1 MKYLKLLATT
11 LLAVHAVGGVYAAQ
25 TVPWTFTFETAP
37 EPGLFTILDSNDDNK
52 RWEYSSGNKAMRI
65 SYNSDLAMDDWL
77 ITPAFQL
84 QAGRSYKFSLDAAMT
99 SFGPEKLEVF
109 AGTAPTA
116 EAMTIPVIAESQVN
130 SNNFTTFSGEFTV
143 PAAGDFYIG
152 VHGCSDADKLYLTVK
167 NFSLVAGI
175 SETSPAAVG
184 SFTVTPDPTAALS
197 VDISFSLPIATVG
210 GSAISSP
217 LTAGIYCDGTLL
229 TTLND
234 NPGAALRY
242 THENAPAG
250 SHTYMAVASLGDDR
264 GVETEATVFVGA
276 RKPASVTGF
285 TAREVSDGIVEL
297 TWDVPKDEDGN
308 DINPERIT
316 YKVVQN
322 VPFQGSLF
330 TEEDIEGA
338 DNLTE
343 TTFTHRAVEAGGEQ
357 IFTSYGVY
365 AITDGGRSKAV
376 KLPLFPVGKA
386 VAVPY
391 NESFAGGEYS
401 SLMRSETV
409 AYTQIAT
416 SWDNYTDASG
426 IGITSQDGDNGFA
439 VMAGMKANDC
449 ARLYTGKI
457 DLTDTTQPVLSF
469 YVYNTE
475 QTEDNNI
482 LEIYASHGG
491 TSYSF
496 VKEIK
501 VSDLGHKGWCRVAV
515 PLSDYSGQNVQLALQ
530 GTITDVPLIAIDNI
544 AVAEAKSIDM
554 AVEGVYVPEK
564 VAIGRNYDVKIRLV
578 NMGIQDAGNVEVALS
593 INGEAAGSRTL
604 GTVAAG
610 QSVEVTFPR
619 TADIFTIGEHS
630 FTAFVTA
637 TGDVDAD
644 NDTSNAAV
652 VNFVEPGVPSPLALA
667 AEAGTDGVTLQ
678 WTAPDASAVTPD
690 PVTEDFE
697 SYEPFAQSFGGWTLV
712 NADGN
717 QNGKLSNITFPGI
730 NDNIAGGQSAG
741 FWILDSNTEG
751 LNATFASN
759 SGSKC
764 MAQIFCYG
772 GAASDDWAISPQLAG
787 CEQTVKFMAKSYSM
801 YLSETFEVLYSTTG
815 TEISD
820 FVKIDE
826 QTPENAWTEFSYTLP
841 EGAKYFAIRCTS
853 VDKYM
858 LLIDD
863 VTYISCEGGSSATLL
878 GYNVYRNR
886 EKLNAEPVATP
897 SYLDTSAPAGTH
909 QYHVSAVFDR
919 GESAASHPAEV
930 TVNDPLTSIN
940 GISAAMSVKG
950 VSGAIEISTPGDKE
964 VAVYAADGRLAA
976 SRICSGKL
984 RVPLAAGVYV
994 VRIAGHSVKVMVR

>member
-11 LLAVHAVGGVYAAQ
+11 LLAVYAAGGIYAAQ

-99 SFGPEKLEVF
+99 SFGPEQLEVF
-109 AGTAPTA
+109 AGTAPA
-116 EAMTIPVIAESQVN
+116 ADAMTIPVIAKSKV
-130 SNNFTTFSGEFTV
+130 SSDSFTTYSGEFTA
-143 PAAGDFYIG
+143 PAAGEFYIG
-152 VHGCSDADKLYLTVK
+152 VHGCSDPDKLYLTVK
-167 NFSLVAGI
+167 NFVLVAGV

-184 SFTVTPDPTAALS
+184 AFSVIPDPTAALK
-197 VDISFSLPIATVG
+197 VNISFSLPATTVG
-210 GSAISSP
+210 GSSLTSP
-217 LTAGIYCDGTLL
+217 LSAGIYCDGNLL
-229 TTLND
+229 TTLSG
-234 NPGAALRY
+234 NPGVSLSY

-250 SHTYMAVASLGDDR
+250 NHTYMAVASMGDDR
-264 GVETEATVFVGA
+264 GVETETTVFVGA
-276 RKPASVTGF
+276 RKPASVTGL

-976 SRICSGKL
+976 SGICSGKL

>member
-11 LLAVHAVGGVYAAQ
+11 LLAVYAAGGIYAAQ

-99 SFGPEKLEVF
+99 SFGPEQLEVF
-109 AGTAPTA
+109 AGTAPA
-116 EAMTIPVIAESQVN
+116 ADAMTIPVIAKSKV
-130 SNNFTTFSGEFTV
+130 SSDSFTTYSGEFTA
-143 PAAGDFYIG
+143 PAAGEFYIG
-152 VHGCSDADKLYLTVK
+152 VHGCSDPDKLYLTVK
-167 NFSLVAGI
+167 KFVLVAGV

-184 SFTVTPDPTAALS
+184 AFSVIPDPTAALK
-197 VDISFSLPIATVG
+197 VNISFSLPATTVG
-210 GSAISSP
+210 GSSLTSP
-217 LTAGIYCDGTLL
+217 LSAGIYCDGNLL
-229 TTLND
+229 TTLSG
-234 NPGAALRY
+234 NPGVSLSY

-250 SHTYMAVASLGDDR
+250 NHTYMAVASMGDDR
-264 GVETEATVFVGA
+264 GVETETTVFVGA
-276 RKPASVTGF
+276 RKPTSVTGL

-376 KLPLFPVGKA
+376 KLPLFPVGKGM
-386 VAVPY
+386 AVPY
-391 NESFAGGEYS
+391 NESFADGEYS

-409 AYTQIAT
+409 AYTQVAT
-416 SWDNYTDASG
+416 SWDNYTDEAG

-439 VMAGMKANDC
+439 VMSGMKANDC

-457 DLTDTTQPVLSF
+457 DLSDTTQPILSF
-469 YVYNTE
+469 YIYNTD
-475 QTEDNNI
+475 QAEDNNT
-482 LEIYASHGG
+482 LEVYASKGG

-501 VSDLGHKGWCRVAV
+501 VSDMGYKGWCRVAV
-515 PLSDYSGQNVQLALQ
+515 PLAEYAGQNVQLALQ
-530 GTITDVPLIAIDNI
+530 GTVKNVTLMAIDNI
-544 AVAEAKSIDM
+544 SVAEAKSMDM

-564 VAIGRNYDVKIRLV
+564 VAVGRNYDVKVHLV
-578 NMGIQDAGNVEVALS
+578 NKGIQDAQNVEVALCF
-593 INGEAAGSRTL
+593 NGETASTQTL
-604 GTVAAG
+604 ESVAAG
-610 QSVEVTFPR
+610 ESVEVTFPR
-619 TADIFTIGEHS
+619 TADIFTIGEHY
-630 FTAFVTA
+630 FTASVKA
-637 TGDVDAD
+637 TGDADAD
-644 NDTSNAAV
+644 NNTSNAALI
-652 VNFVEPGVPSPLALA
+652 NFVEPGIPSPLSLT
-667 AEAGTDGVTLQ
+667 AEAATEGVALQ

-697 SYEPFAQSFGGWTLV
+697 SYEPFVQSFGNWTLV

-741 FWILDSNTEG
+741 FWILDSNTDG

-772 GAASDDWAISPQLAG
+772 GAASDDWAISPELAG

-820 FVKIDE
+820 FIKIDE

-858 LLIDD
+858 LLVDD
-863 VTYISCEGGSSATLL
+863 VTYIPAEGGSSANLL

-886 EKLNAEPVATP
+886 EKINAEPVATT
-897 SYLDTSAPAGTH
+897 SYIDTTAPAGTH

-919 GESAASHPAEV
+919 GESAASQPVEV

-940 GISAAMSVKG
+940 GISAATSIKG
-950 VSGAIEISTPGDKE
+950 VSGAIEISTRRAEGI
-964 VAVYAADGRLAA
+964 AVYATDGRLMA
-976 SRICSGKL
+976 SGICTGTLRI
-984 RVPLAAGVYV
+984 PLATGVYLV
-994 VRIAGHSVKVMVR
+994 HISGHTVKVIVK